1 MNKSKVRISTFNII
15 LLILTFYEVS
25 GVSHLFFLVFK
36 YGIILYLIIS
46 NIKNLMEVKS
56 VFIPIM
62 IYGGITLLSTI
73 LNQVL
78 FTKSFAAF
86 FYMLHLLAIY
96 LAITSFIK
104 KRGTA
109 ELIKILIKILLVIII
124 ITDGL
129 MLLVR
134 YNFDSPATNYF
145 IGNKFAVSYLHCFVV
160 ALLYI
165 FDTKRKS
172 NFVFQFSILR
182 LLFLFYSIFVCAKV
196 TCTTGILICILMG
209 MIVYVPFPNKFKE
222 IISNPISA
230 IGITFLVNVLI
241 FGSFS
246 LLTNDYVAK
255 FISDVLGKSGTWIGR
270 INIYAMI
277 LDVIKVH
284 PWIGYGYF
292 SNIIQDELG
301 FGNAQNG
308 VFKIIIDSGIIGL
321 SGYVLMVKNSLRN
334 YFSSSKDLW
343 PLIGFVYCMIIAS
356 FAEINLTDYLM
367 FLCIAI
373 VYANEAISSYQKY
386 KE

>member
-172 NFVFQFSILR
+172 NFVFQF
-182 LLFLFYSIFVCAKV
+182 
-196 TCTTGILICILMG
+196 
-209 MIVYVPFPNKFKE
+209 
-222 IISNPISA
+222 
-230 IGITFLVNVLI
+230 
-241 FGSFS
+241 
-246 LLTNDYVAK
+246 
-255 FISDVLGKSGTWIGR
+255 
-270 INIYAMI
+270 
-277 LDVIKVH
+277 
-284 PWIGYGYF
+284 
-292 SNIIQDELG
+292 
-301 FGNAQNG
+301 
-308 VFKIIIDSGIIGL
+308 
-321 SGYVLMVKNSLRN
+321 
-334 YFSSSKDLW
+334 
-343 PLIGFVYCMIIAS
+343 
-356 FAEINLTDYLM
+356 
-367 FLCIAI
+367 
-373 VYANEAISSYQKY
+373 
-386 KE
+386 